1 MKSLITLLVTIFII
15 FNVSASELRSVE
27 LLDSTIIDVDQIS
40 EILINNS
47 DSSIDSFE
55 TVNGE
60 IIEGSVIKSL
70 NFMKPK
76 ATTLKVIK
84 KGGDSGD

>member
-15 FNVSASELRSVE
+15 FNVSASELKSVE

-60 IIEGSVIKSL
+60 IVEGSVIKAIHY
-70 NFMKPK
+70 MKPK